1 MTQRTLIVKE
11 SALKS
16 DNDHEMIDYRT
27 LKEWCKSGKIIRKFR
42 NYDDVIFNLDCS
54 PKYRRAVLLGSL
66 AYFLKKRT
74 STIKYANQKEVK
86 VSFFFL
92 FKRFFILVRDLLR
105 KPLFLTSLKRK
116 IAKLHQCI
124 PRSVS
129 LPSVGTPYYFRTD
142 FHFNLITGGSVGH
155 IAGVLNNLEKHIGTA
170 PVFLTSTSI
179 PTVKKEIE
187 CYIIIPEDKFLDY
200 NNLPNFAF
208 SKIYTNTAISLLE
221 KQKPSFIYE
230 RFSCGS
236 ISGVELS
243 QKFQIPLEMH
253 EQLRQALLMEGTKV
267 LVIHPMHF
275 TINTPAFDYMVNI
288 KKSMSSF
295 FNTM

>member
-1 MTQRTLIVKE
+1 MTQKALIVKE

-16 DNDHEMIDYRT
+16 DSDHEVIDYRT
-27 LKEWCKSGKIIRKFR
+27 LKEWCKSGKIFRKFR
-42 NYDDVIFNLDCS
+42 YYNEVTFNLDCS

-86 VSFFFL
+86 VSFLFL

-116 IAKLHQCI
+116 IAMLHQYMPSSI
-124 PRSVS
+124 S

-155 IAGVLNNLEKHIGTA
+155 IAGVLNNLEKYVGTA
-170 PVFLTSTSI
+170 PVFLTSTTI
-179 PTVKKEIE
+179 PTVEKKIE
-187 CYIIIPEDKFLDY
+187 CCIVIPEDKFLDY
-200 NNLPNFAF
+200 NNFPNFAF
-208 SKIYTNTAISLLE
+208 SQTYTKKAIGLLE

-243 QKFQIPLEMH
+243 QKHQVPLVLEYNGSEVWIGRNWGKSFLH
-253 EQLRQALLMEGTKV
+253 ENIFLKIEELNLHAAQLIV
-267 LVIHPMHF
+267 V
-275 TINTPAFDYMVNI
+275 V
-288 KKSMSSF
+288 S
-295 FNTM
+295 